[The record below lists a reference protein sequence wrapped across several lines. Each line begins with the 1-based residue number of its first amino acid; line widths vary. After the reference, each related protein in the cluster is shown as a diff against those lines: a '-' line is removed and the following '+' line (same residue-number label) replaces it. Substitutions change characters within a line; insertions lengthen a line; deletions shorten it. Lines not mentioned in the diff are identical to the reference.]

1 MAETSSWRNTM
12 EKKQNTKMQLEPY
25 IDDISYDHVEISGD
39 DKDGS
44 ENISIEAII
53 EGLSGDDVY
62 LIAEG
67 DCKYSTT
74 PYIAATR
81 WDPPEGG
88 ELILEDI
95 WCNELWLETIYHTN
109 EPNILKTHFN
119 ENETGF
125 SNKDFN
131 HMCDVFIYHLTDV
144 GEDNTK
150 LNVYDIPLNIPSQ
163 LTNKILEIINS
174 DKFQADLMKAGESHQ
189 YAWNKIDPILIN
201 KDKYTGARRVSKLK
215 GGF

>member
-1 MAETSSWRNTM
+1 MIKNFEDFLNESVAGQKISTVDFKYMKYWIEYLDLHSAAYLMMWNIIMAETSSWRNTM

-131 HMCDVFIYHLTDV
+131 HMCDVFIT
-144 GEDNTK
+144 
-150 LNVYDIPLNIPSQ
+150 
-163 LTNKILEIINS
+163 
-174 DKFQADLMKAGESHQ
+174 
-189 YAWNKIDPILIN
+189 
-201 KDKYTGARRVSKLK
+201 
-215 GGF
+215 